1 MLGCFSSLII
11 LPTTHL
17 TYCACRRDCESGAV
31 LSYRYSVNAVGCTK
45 YLSSLCGGYLD
56 STFGPGGVAL
66 GGPRMHS
73 SRLFGVSAFAPLHNF
88 SFPCT
93 RGGVNSI
100 RPMGGGDLR
109 QLRLLYGYAL
119 L

>member
-45 YLSSLCGGYLD
+45 YLSSLCGGG
-56 STFGPGGVAL
+56 SHSQIEGVVVCDD
-66 GGPRMHS
+66 
-73 SRLFGVSAFAPLHNF
+73 VSN
-88 SFPCT
+88 
-93 RGGVNSI
+93 G
-100 RPMGGGDLR
+100 
-109 QLRLLYGYAL
+109 
-119 L
+119 